1 MQNKYNRYKRLG
13 VAFLLLL
20 TALLPAVVKADD
32 VPQAQPLTGKKKS
45 AAVDSIVAGY
55 SNWGRVAL
63 SGKLR
68 CSMLPLAATV
78 KVYMEKDKM
87 LLMSVSAPFVGEAG
101 RVEIVGDT
109 LLIVNKMKRKYATVA
124 LSEVQQVYP
133 GALSDIQHL
142 FLGRATLFGH
152 GTLGRANASD
162 VNIIDDGSP
171 VWAIIPDEKIAYP
184 DVVYAYAYDRL
195 IERLSQLVVYVG
207 ADDNLIDVNY
217 TWSGS
222 QLSELALSATIRFNN
237 RAYDGTLSFGAPE
250 WGAKAMKRIEIDGR
264 YQQVGFREVL
274 KF

>member
-1 MQNKYNRYKRLG
+1 MRKIYNRCNKIG
-13 VAFLLLL
+13 VALLLL
-20 TALLPAVVKADD
+20 IAAVLPVAVNADD
-32 VPQAQPLTGKKKS
+32 TPQALPLAGKEKA

-55 SNWGRVAL
+55 SNWGKVAL
-63 SGKLR
+63 SGKLK

-133 GALSDIQHL
+133 GALSDIQNL

-184 DVVYAYAYDRL
+184 DAIYAYAYDRL

-207 ADDNLIDVNY
+207 ADDNLIDINY

-222 QLSELALSATIRFNN
+222 QLSELSLSATIRFNN
-237 RAYDGTLSFGAPE
+237 REYDGTLSFGAPE
-250 WGAKAMKRIEIDGR
+250 WGGKSMPRIEIDGR
-264 YQQVGFREVL
+264 YQQVAFREVL